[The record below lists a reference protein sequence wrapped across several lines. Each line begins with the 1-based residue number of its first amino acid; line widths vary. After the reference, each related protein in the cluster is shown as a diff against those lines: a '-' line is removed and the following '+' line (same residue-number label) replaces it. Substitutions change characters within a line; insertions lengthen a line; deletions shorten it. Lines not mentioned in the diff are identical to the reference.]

1 MSRTTVPLLFTLI
14 VTLTKSI
21 DVELMEFEDEL
32 SDPDYICH
40 WSIWT
45 ESACQRL
52 SNTGACRADLRRRC
66 VCLKFANIPH
76 NLNSTDYLTRT
87 CSFGTLQE
95 KTDKPNGRCDSNCQ
109 LLDGFFRRVE
119 GLHGAWCSWSD
130 WQRSTCK
137 VSSDGLME
145 GFQTSQRK
153 CLCPPPW
160 LEGDVCHGSDSRSSN
175 CRDSLN
181 DVPSRF
187 LNIWRGLFDSAVIGV
202 ILPSALIIWFCC
214 LAGPMRQGLQFGRLQ
229 SAAVIAELRVH
240 RARHL
245 AALRKQAEEQRRAA
259 GGSASASQEQ
269 ARKAGELDPAK
280 RRILRGREA
289 TRLRRRRKFIWQA

>member
-1 MSRTTVPLLFTLI
+1 
-14 VTLTKSI
+14 
-21 DVELMEFEDEL
+21 
-32 SDPDYICH
+32 
-40 WSIWT
+40 
-45 ESACQRL
+45 
-52 SNTGACRADLRRRC
+52 
-66 VCLKFANIPH
+66 
-76 NLNSTDYLTRT
+76 
-87 CSFGTLQE
+87 
-95 KTDKPNGRCDSNCQ
+95 
-109 LLDGFFRRVE
+109 
-119 GLHGAWCSWSD
+119 
-130 WQRSTCK
+130 
-137 VSSDGLME
+137 ME

-187 LNIWRGLFDSAVIGV
+187 LNVWRGLFDSAVIGV
-202 ILPSALIIWFCC
+202 ILPLALIIWFCC

-245 AALRKQAEEQRRAA
+245 AALKKQAEEQRRAA
-259 GGSASASQEQ
+259 GGSASANQEQ
-269 ARKAGELDPAK
+269 ARKGGELDPAK